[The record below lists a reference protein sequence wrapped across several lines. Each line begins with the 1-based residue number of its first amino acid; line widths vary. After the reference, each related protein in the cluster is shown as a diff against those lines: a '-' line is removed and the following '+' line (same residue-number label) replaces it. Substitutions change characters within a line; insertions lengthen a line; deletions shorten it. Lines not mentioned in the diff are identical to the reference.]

1 MQGKIEEKS
10 DLQIIRAKDINPV
23 ELLPQLLP
31 LKDKVLKTCKY
42 FFEGKYEGKDT
53 PFRGFILLGPPGTGK
68 TEIIK
73 QVAHEL
79 DKKLARHGNI
89 ETFFLL
95 VDGADIAAP
104 KWGDAEKNLKKVF
117 QKIYELG
124 YPEKNSNKKIILL
137 FDDIESL
144 VLKRGADIA
153 KEWHYSINSILFHE
167 LDDIDPSTVIMC
179 ATSNKPEL
187 VDDAILTRLYPVT
200 VPPLPVEQLMMK
212 VEEILK
218 KTGVPDEKSKDIR
231 EMIKEK
237 LKSLNNPTIRDAQQ
251 FTIVECIESEG
262 VWK

>member
-1 MQGKIEEKS
+1 MQGKIEEHS
-10 DLQIIRAKDINPV
+10 DLREISGTSLIKVD
-23 ELLPQLLP
+23 LLPQLQP
-31 LKDKVLKTCKY
+31 IKEKIQKTCEY
-42 FFEGKYEGKDT
+42 FFKGKYAGKDT

-68 TEIIK
+68 TEIVK
-73 QVAHEL
+73 QVAYEI
-79 DKKLARHGNI
+79 DKKLSGHGI
-89 ETFFLL
+89 KTYFLL

-124 YPEKNSNKKIILL
+124 ESDKNSKKKIILL

-144 VLKRGADIA
+144 VLKRGAEIA

-167 LDDIDPSTVIMC
+167 LDKINPSITIMC

-187 VDDAILTRLYPVT
+187 VDDAILTRLYPIT

-218 KTGVPDEKSKDIR
+218 RTGVPEEKFRDIR
-231 EMIKEK
+231 DKTEQK
-237 LKSLNNPTIRDAQQ
+237 LKALKNPTIRDAQQ